1 MPLGAG
7 PQSCT
12 QIACNPPFLH
22 PVQLFWQEALLL
34 SLGRT
39 FPFKGSLGLHLG
51 LSKGLLKQWVRA
63 AQADGEQAFP
73 GHGHLKADEERVR
86 QLERELAIVKE
97 ERDILKKAIAIF
109 SQTGKRSIGS

>member
-1 MPLGAG
+1 MNKERRTYP
-7 PQSCT
+7 SE
-12 QIACNPPFLH
+12 FKR
-22 PVQLFWQEALLL
+22 EAVNLAQTSGKTMADLE
-34 SLGRT
+34 RE
-39 FPFKGSLGLHLG
+39 LG
-51 LSKGLLKQWVRA
+51 LSKGLLKHWVRA

>member
-1 MPLGAG
+1 MSKERRTYP
-7 PQSCT
+7 SE
-12 QIACNPPFLH
+12 FKR
-22 PVQLFWQEALLL
+22 EAVNLAQTSGKTMAELE
-34 SLGRT
+34 RE
-39 FPFKGSLGLHLG
+39 LG
-51 LSKGLLKQWVRA
+51 LSKGILKQWVRA

-109 SQTGKRSIGS
+109 SQTAKRSIGS